1 MYTAWDVTGFLET
14 VVTWYKSFV
23 CKRVKQWIKKAS
35 KSLKNDAIFGKP
47 QHQPQQH
54 WDEWMR
60 VVVRT
65 SATAAATT
73 TTREWKIEILFFAQ
87 EL

>member
-1 MYTAWDVTGFLET
+1 MDQ
-14 VVTWYKSFV
+14 KS
-23 CKRVKQWIKKAS
+23 QKAS
-35 KSLKNDAIFGKP
+35 KMTPFFGKP
-47 QHQPQQH
+47 QKQPQQH

-73 TTREWKIEILFFAQ
+73 TTREWKTEILFFAQ